1 MRRTGIGFRYALQ
14 HMRRSAL
21 FSVIASLALL
31 PASAAAQGNQEASG
45 KAAQPSAQP
54 AQPLPPL
61 PPAQPA
67 QPAQPSAPSAVT
79 APAPPPNTWMETEE
93 TEALPPPP
101 PPEPAPDAP
110 PEPAPTAA
118 ARPAPR
124 TVEVY
129 QEDLPPYTG
138 PMRMASPGMFVTGLV
153 LGGTGFIALST
164 GIALAT
170 SDKSGRNC
178 YGCPP
183 TDEEAAGALLMLGG
197 AATLA
202 IGGILIIY
210 GARSVPDQ
218 PSWAKAVPA
227 VGIGPGSATL
237 RWTF

>member
-1 MRRTGIGFRYALQ
+1 
-14 HMRRSAL
+14 MRRSAL

-45 KAAQPSAQP
+45 KAAQPTAQA

-67 QPAQPSAPSAVT
+67 QPPPSAQPAQPSVPSAVT

-101 PPEPAPDAP
+101 PPEPAPDGV

-138 PMRMASPGMFVTGLV
+138 PMRMASPGMFIAGLF
-153 LGGTGFIALST
+153 LGGAGFVAIAT
-164 GIALAT
+164 GIGLAT
-170 SDKSGRNC
+170 SDKGALNC
-178 YGCPP
+178 NGCPP
-183 TDEEAAGALLMLGG
+183 TDEDAASAMLLIGG
-197 AATLA
+197 AASMA
-202 IGGILIIY
+202 IGGIAMIY